1 MRVGR
6 DKLVFIVGGYCQHFG
21 MHDCNIEWHRC
32 WSVLIPSPTQL
43 AKLETQSL
51 RDSETVGNLTMELR
65 EFTESNASS
74 SKEIEKL
81 RAVVRVCARGQ
92 QQRGGVA

>member
-1 MRVGR
+1 M
-6 DKLVFIVGGYCQHFG
+6 
-21 MHDCNIEWHRC
+21 
-32 WSVLIPSPTQL
+32 
-43 AKLETQSL
+43 

-81 RAVVRVCARGQ
+81 RAVVCVCVCERCQ
-92 QQRGGVA
+92 HGVEM